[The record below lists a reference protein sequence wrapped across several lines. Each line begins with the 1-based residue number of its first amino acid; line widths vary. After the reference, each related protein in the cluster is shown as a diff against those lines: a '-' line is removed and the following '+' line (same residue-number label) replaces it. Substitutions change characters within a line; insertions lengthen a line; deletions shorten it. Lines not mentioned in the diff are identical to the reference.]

1 MHKLNRIF
9 EILKTMDVPE
19 LRRGD
24 FQWLLRNL
32 YVRNSNHPQYN
43 EVVTLIKE
51 QIRTSK

>member
-1 MHKLNRIF
+1 MNKLNRIL
-9 EILKTMDVPE
+9 ELLKDMDVPE

-32 YVRNSNHPQYN
+32 YIRNSKHPHYN
-43 EVVTLIKE
+43 EVMTLIKE